1 SPNDLCQHSNG
12 DYYFTDPPYG
22 LPERTEDTINREIQ
36 QNGVYLL
43 TKKGEVTQVIKN
55 LDRPNGIAISKNGKT
70 LYVALSDGN
79 NPHIMAYQIA
89 KDGQLDQGKVYFD
102 FAKNFPNENLAA
114 DGIKVD
120 ATGNMYAAAG
130 DGVIII
136 NTLGKP
142 IGRIRSGIRTA
153 NCALA
158 TDGYLYMTATDKL
171 LRVKLKSKGI

>member
-1 SPNDLCQHSNG
+1 KSTSLIDRWEGKRFNSPNDLCQHSNG

-89 KDGQLDQGKVYFD
+89 KDGQL
-102 FAKNFPNENLAA
+102 
-114 DGIKVD
+114 
-120 ATGNMYAAAG
+120 
-130 DGVIII
+130 
-136 NTLGKP
+136 
-142 IGRIRSGIRTA
+142 
-153 NCALA
+153 
-158 TDGYLYMTATDKL
+158 
-171 LRVKLKSKGI
+171 